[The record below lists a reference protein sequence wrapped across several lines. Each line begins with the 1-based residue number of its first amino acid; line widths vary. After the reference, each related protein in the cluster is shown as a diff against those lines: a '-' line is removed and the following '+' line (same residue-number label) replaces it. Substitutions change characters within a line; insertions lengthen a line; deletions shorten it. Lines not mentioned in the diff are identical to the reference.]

1 MNNVDIVLC
10 FTKSDLVSE
19 KEIDYMKEVYSSCYP
34 VAYFLILK
42 QENGINDLM
51 PYLFEGK

>member
-34 VAYFLILK
+34 VEFLTEK
-42 QENGINDLM
+42 NR
-51 PYLFEGK
+51 KTA